1 MALLLFGLLAAFA
14 VAAFFAG
21 GKNLISP
28 WFLLCAVCLATYFIV
43 LLNYTNWNAHIN
55 STLILYLC
63 SAILA
68 FGVGT
73 ALINLTYGRKEA
85 TAARTDGA
93 DLNRPYPVNI
103 FLAATLLLSAAYLTK
118 LIFDAGGA
126 SSFSALLKSIYE
138 NKISGNYS
146 PGFLFN
152 QMSEIIRAVAY
163 LNTFRLFAQI
173 FEKRYKI
180 SVVKLIIP
188 IILFT
193 LTTLFATDR
202 NVFLRYGIYF
212 ICLWIIFYYRH
223 CKKQNVNA
231 RIICYILVM
240 SAVLLLVFF
249 AMGKLKQYKSGL
261 FRALS
266 IYGGSG
272 LYNLNLWL
280 ESFDG
285 QLMYGRSTFSQ
296 FVNTLGTLLKPFGV
310 NLKGSVSSFDQM
322 ISYTSPNG
330 YVYSSNIYSALRPY
344 VEDFGYWGTVIFPF
358 AAGAFY
364 QWLFL
369 KTKRSGCGFALIA
382 YCLLIYP
389 VIFFP
394 IAEQLFRRFHL
405 GFIYETGWVA
415 ILYFA
420 VYGKRFKRVAQR
432 YQPKLNGVKKWRKKK

>member
-1 MALLLFGLLAAFA
+1 MALLLFGLLSALA

-43 LLNYTNWNAHIN
+43 LLNYKNWNAHIN
-55 STLILYLC
+55 SPFVLYLC

-73 ALINLTYGRKEA
+73 ALIDLTYGNKKA
-85 TAARTDGA
+85 TAVKTVGA
-93 DLNRPYPVNI
+93 DLDRPYPVNI
-103 FLAATLLLSAAYLTK
+103 FLAATLLLAAAYLTK
-118 LIFDAGGA
+118 LVCDAGGA
-126 SSFSALLKSIYE
+126 SSLGALLKSIYE

-188 IILFT
+188 IIVFT

-202 NVFLRYGIYF
+202 NVFLRYGIFF
-212 ICLWIIFYYRH
+212 ICLWIIFFYRH

-231 RIICYILVM
+231 RIVCYILIM

-272 LYNLNLWL
+272 LYNFNLWL

-285 QLMYGRSTFSQ
+285 QLLYGQSTFSQ
-296 FVNTLGTLLKPFGV
+296 FINTLGALLKPFGIK
-310 NLKGSVSSFDQM
+310 LQGSVSSFDPM

-344 VEDFGYWGTVIFPF
+344 VEDFGYAGAVIFPLIV
-358 AAGAFY
+358 GAFY
-364 QWLFL
+364 QWLYL
-369 KTKRSGCGFALIA
+369 KMKKSGCGFALIA

-394 IAEQLFRRFHL
+394 IAEQLIRRFHF
-405 GFIYETGWVA
+405 GFIYEIGWVA

-420 VYGKRFKRVAQR
+420 VYGKKALRVAQV